1 MMAIKLEQS
10 NTPEN
15 RRTRARFEATKL
27 DAAQRNIH
35 VFGGI
40 ASIGS
45 FLFLICDLVFIQGR
59 NERLIAGISRYLFA
73 ILLVFS
79 IKRLQRIR
87 TFAAFS
93 ALVSALEAGA
103 ILLFFGVLML
113 YDSPDFMIQSM
124 GVLLMILVIFIVPNR
139 SENMMTLSVVACAAY
154 FLFYYLHISQID
166 IEQYVAAAVYTTL
179 VIVLCAVKA
188 IGTDRYARAEFLA
201 HERLEQASTR
211 DFLTNAATRERL
223 EEEARRWMNFCR
235 RQSLPLCLVFVDVD
249 DLKRI
254 NDRYGHTMGDTALKE
269 VAKIMQ
275 NQLRNS
281 DTIARWG
288 GDEFV
293 ILLPNV
299 TLQNAVFLLDRVK
312 SAVCQ
317 MRLEGN
323 VSVSCSFGLVQMKPE
338 STYTQMLAEADA
350 MMYHAKQSG
359 KGKIGYPNGQ
369 GE

>member
-1 MMAIKLEQS
+1 MVSILQKKSNALEKK
-10 NTPEN
+10 
-15 RRTRARFEATKL
+15 RTRARFEATKL

-35 VFGGI
+35 LFGGI

-45 FLFLICDLVFIQGR
+45 FLFMICDLIFIQGR
-59 NERLIAGISRYLFA
+59 TERLIAGIIRYCFA
-73 ILLVFS
+73 IIIVIS
-79 IKRLQRIR
+79 VRKLQHIR

-93 ALVSALEAGA
+93 LFVSALESIA
-103 ILLFFGVLML
+103 IILFFSVLLL

-124 GVLLMILVIFIVPNR
+124 GVLLTILAIFIVPNR
-139 SENMMTLSVVACAAY
+139 SEYMMGLSLLTAAGF
-154 FLFYYLHISQID
+154 FLYYHFDQQN
-166 IEQYVAAAVYTTL
+166 IELRQYIAAAVYTGL

-188 IGTDRYARAEFLA
+188 IGSDRYACARFLKG
-201 HERLEQASTR
+201 ERLEQASTR

-254 NDRYGHTMGDTALKE
+254 NDQHGHTMGDIALKE
-269 VAKIMQ
+269 VARIMQ
-275 NQLRNS
+275 TQLRNS

-299 TLQNAVFLLDRVK
+299 TLQNAVLLLDRVK
-312 SAVCQ
+312 SAVGQ
-317 MRLEGN
+317 IRLEN
-323 VSVSCSFGLVQMKPE
+323 IVSVSCSFGVVQMKQE
-338 STYTQMLAEADA
+338 STYAQMLAEADA
-350 MMYHAKQSG
+350 MMYRAKQNG
-359 KGKIGYPNGQ
+359 KGNIGSL
-369 GE
+369 EE